1 MLGKWR
7 RERDSNAARFGPKA
21 NKGNELM
28 GLPQIRG
35 NREIRSNPH
44 KSSEQ
49 EQNRNSE
56 FGPGLGALDQAARVL
71 PA

>member
-1 MLGKWR
+1 MWR
-7 RERDSNAARFGPKA
+7 RERDSKGVAFAPKA

-35 NREIRSNPH
+35 NRENRSNPH

-49 EQNRNSE
+49 EQNRNSG